1 MDHRIWPYLPS
12 YFYVISLFR
21 LCKNDLLL
29 SFSGQT
35 TYSRKSNRLTMAGV
49 LEQIMGSKRR
59 LVRHSGKAPWV
70 NPKVLELQT
79 AKEILAE
86 VFGVRISDVEEM
98 LQLRC
103 EVEVQSCS
111 REEGL
116 WQESFCLA
124 E

>member
-1 MDHRIWPYLPS
+1 
-12 YFYVISLFR
+12 
-21 LCKNDLLL
+21 
-29 SFSGQT
+29 
-35 TYSRKSNRLTMAGV
+35 MAGV
-49 LEQIMGSKRR
+49 LERMLGSKRR

-98 LQLRC
+98 LNQRC
-103 EVEVQSCS
+103 EVVVQSYS